1 MDPDD
6 AMKDFLARIAAYKK
20 VYEPLKKEEG
30 VSFIRLTNAGEE
42 LLTYQCSGY
51 TLGRISWLMGSV
63 HTGVHLFKYAL
74 SCCCHCL
81 HARVQRVLLCVSDA
95 KSIAAAAAAIA
106 VCTEAAGYYAPVA
119 EAQL

>member
-20 VYEPLKKEEG
+20 VYEPLQKEEG

-51 TLGRISWLMGSV
+51 TLGRISWLMGRLV
-63 HTGVHLFKYAL
+63 L
-74 SCCCHCL
+74 SYLTTQYCY
-81 HARVQRVLLCVSDA
+81 VSLDM
-95 KSIAAAAAAIA
+95 
-106 VCTEAAGYYAPVA
+106 CRQY
-119 EAQL
+119 